1 MRINVDTTTTPMW
14 IPTRTSQAVSESATP
29 TPHYAPLYSSP
40 VIALDRDTGI
50 AVLQFR
56 DPMTGHPIS
65 QVPSETAAR
74 EYQANA
80 VKLEQALLHGAPV
93 QANTAANTTQQNA
106 GQSDQNGSAFTGAQ
120 QDTGQPQPAVPLA
133 VGTAQTTGAGSPS
146 STGTPSPAPSSD
158 TGTYSNPASGG
169 QATTGSTFSVSA

>member
-14 IPTRTSQAVSESATP
+14 IPTRTSQAASESATP

-65 QVPSETAAR
+65 QVPSETVAR

-80 VKLEQALLHGAPV
+80 VKLEQALLHGTPTQVNA
-93 QANTAANTTQQNA
+93 AANAAPQSA
-106 GQSDQNGSAFTGAQ
+106 GQTDQNGSAFAGTKQGT
-120 QDTGQPQPAVPLA
+120 DQPQPGIPQSAGPA
-133 VGTAQTTGAGSPS
+133 QIKEPSPIGTGTAPS
-146 STGTPSPAPSSD
+146 APSPDS
-158 TGTYSNPASGG
+158 GTYSGTASSG
-169 QATTGSTFSVSA
+169 QTTGSTFSVNA